1 VPTCEGWLLKG
12 GQWRFF
18 RLENEQLM
26 WFDRQHTRR
35 LRGKALVSLCS
46 VFSATDD
53 VLSFVVERD
62 SSWSRTMHAT
72 SVDDSTTW
80 QSYLVDVVR
89 AAAERSVSLYARTA
103 KARGDVQQRAG
114 WAVLH
119 GQKVWLLL
127 RGGLMVWFATPAPS
141 SRARGCL
148 RLARAG
154 LASLPR
160 NAETVAKSGVLN
172 VRTAGGRRL
181 EFHVA
186 EHFSEWHHDI
196 VFAIQLANDVAPR
209 EAQLARQPSAIQ
221 RTHRSILHRLQFAT
235 GSLSSSVA
243 PQSANSTRSTASGRA
258 GTVGSGSPAA
268 TIAANANNSPPGS
281 GQLTR
286 KARMQSDRRTVV
298 LEQHI
303 NHGLFPGSKVT
314 APSTGTASPPPVDSE
329 NEPVRDVYGFVV
341 PQAHI
346 DVYDAFLQKF
356 VGSLREKTQ
365 LCQALIETPEAC
377 GDLDLASL
385 VHRRGIAPRY
395 RGAFWQAFVG
405 ADVRVASDPERYEKL
420 ARAAAAAADSFATA
434 APAPLSPR
442 AAMASATYQIELD
455 IGRTFPGLSED
466 VAFRDSL
473 RAVLYAYAAHN
484 PSVGYTQ
491 SMNMLAGIFL
501 VFMPPASAFW
511 MLEYVVTT
519 LMPFTFNDQLV
530 GCFADADVLV
540 LLAERE
546 LPQLVRHCN
555 EIDLQFS
562 MFATQWFMCLFVLS
576 FPSETAFRI
585 WDRVL
590 YSGPGAIFDVALRAL
605 RCAEKK
611 ILATTDAFDAMA
623 ALNATTSAMYDADV
637 LFATKLKHEIDHGW
651 VKLLRNKFRKLRLL
665 S

>member
-196 VFAIQLANDVAPR
+196 
-209 EAQLARQPSAIQ
+209 
-221 RTHRSILHRLQFAT
+221 RL
-235 GSLSSSVA
+235 
-243 PQSANSTRSTASGRA
+243 
-258 GTVGSGSPAA
+258 
-268 TIAANANNSPPGS
+268 
-281 GQLTR
+281 
-286 KARMQSDRRTVV
+286 
-298 LEQHI
+298 
-303 NHGLFPGSKVT
+303 LFS
-314 APSTGTASPPPVDSE
+314 
-329 NEPVRDVYGFVV
+329 
-341 PQAHI
+341 
-346 DVYDAFLQKF
+346 
-356 VGSLREKTQ
+356 
-365 LCQALIETPEAC
+365 
-377 GDLDLASL
+377 
-385 VHRRGIAPRY
+385 
-395 RGAFWQAFVG
+395 WQ
-405 ADVRVASDPERYEKL
+405 
-420 ARAAAAAADSFATA
+420 T
-434 APAPLSPR
+434 
-442 AAMASATYQIELD
+442 T
-455 IGRTFPGLSED
+455 
-466 VAFRDSL
+466 SL
-473 RAVLYAYAAHN
+473 RAKRNWRASRARFSARTARFCIGCSLPRARCRAAWRRSRRTARARRRVVVLAPLAVAA
-484 PSVGYTQ
+484 
-491 SMNMLAGIFL
+491 
-501 VFMPPASAFW
+501 PPPRSPRTPTTVRRAVAS
-511 MLEYVVTT
+511 
-519 LMPFTFNDQLV
+519 
-530 GCFADADVLV
+530 
-540 LLAERE
+540 
-546 LPQLVRHCN
+546 
-555 EIDLQFS
+555 
-562 MFATQWFMCLFVLS
+562 
-576 FPSETAFRI
+576 
-585 WDRVL
+585 
-590 YSGPGAIFDVALRAL
+590 
-605 RCAEKK
+605 
-611 ILATTDAFDAMA
+611 
-623 ALNATTSAMYDADV
+623 
-637 LFATKLKHEIDHGW
+637 
-651 VKLLRNKFRKLRLL
+651 
-665 S
+665 